1 MPLCSTC
8 NALDLFSCPS
18 FPVSSR
24 NFETIRKNASLGCDL
39 CALIFSVA
47 FDHVLFITKEL
58 DLKNTPKAN
67 FKTEDCD
74 FTVHLWLSGNGLSVQ
89 KPLYNKL
96 LVTVTGKDK
105 SWPDQTSFLTSRQT
119 NFPHEICVAADPEL
133 PTRCIEVT
141 PTAAYLRDTQG
152 TTGSYVTLSH
162 RWNPEAEAVKTT
174 SANFQQRM
182 SGTELGLLS
191 KTFEDAITIV
201 RKLEIRYIWIDSI
214 CIIQGTDDW
223 NQEKFKMGQYYER
236 ALLTLSAIGGCIQAG
251 KDSGILKAQPPK
263 SLVRLAFKENGI
275 RKGSVFLYRRDDKAS
290 FLTDVTRSELISR
303 GWVFQERLLSKRII
317 YFTNKVSFLECCSE
331 APRSFCND
339 MITKVPRPWEA
350 KSSSNVSRILPTHSL
365 KLNLAWDYDPLTM
378 WYNIVTGFSKTI
390 LTQQSDHFAAISG
403 AAFEYGKALERKGLK
418 KSDKRW
424 ENTKPTQDYL
434 SGLWLEDIHYGLMW
448 FVVDHQNRE
457 CPCGAPSWSWL
468 SNQGEVEWQP
478 RDDTAQPS
486 LQVLG
491 AEYEEEAQG
500 IHRLP
505 EVVTMTTKLRVKV
518 KMQPLLI
525 MPGIQ
530 DVKGMSKLTGL
541 KVQTSLCNQYYTIC
555 HPSSPDWAGG
565 WAKFERDPR
574 VAELNNTS
582 SGIAATLAIH
592 VASRQFMK

>member
-1 MPLCSTC
+1 MAAPEYIAALGEWLHDCLSNHSRCHFAISSST
-8 NALDLFSCPS
+8 LF
-18 FPVSSR
+18 
-24 NFETIRKNASLGCDL
+24 
-39 CALIFSVA
+39 
-47 FDHVLFITKEL
+47 
-58 DLKNTPKAN
+58 
-67 FKTEDCD
+67 
-74 FTVHLWLSGNGLSVQ
+74 
-89 KPLYNKL
+89 
-96 LVTVTGKDK
+96 
-105 SWPDQTSFLTSRQT
+105 
-119 NFPHEICVAADPEL
+119 DPRSIEL

-152 TTGSYVTLSH
+152 AKGSYVALSH

-182 SGTELGLLS
+182 SETELGLLS
-191 KTFEDAITIV
+191 KTLEDAITIV
-201 RKLEIRYIWIDSI
+201 RKLEIRYLWIDTI

-236 ALLTLSAIGGCIQAG
+236 ALFTISAIGGCIQAG
-251 KDSGILKAQPPK
+251 KDSGILEAQPPK

-275 RKGSVFLYRRDDKAS
+275 RKGSVFLYRRDDKAL
-290 FLTDVTRSELISR
+290 FLTDVARSELISR
-303 GWVFQERLLSKRII
+303 GWVFQETLLSKRII

-339 MITKVPRPWEA
+339 MITEVPRPWEA

-365 KLNLAWDYDPLTM
+365 KVNLALDYDPLTM

-390 LTQQSDHFAAISG
+390 LTQQNDHLAAISG
-403 AAFEYGKALERKGLK
+403 AAFEYGGAIERKRLE

-424 ENTKPTQDYL
+424 KNTKPTQDYL

-448 FVVDHQNRE
+448 FAVDHQNRE

-468 SNQGEVEWQP
+468 SNQGEVEWQR
-478 RDDTAQPS
+478 RDDMSQSS
-486 LQVLG
+486 LKVLG

-500 IHRLP
+500 VRRLP
-505 EVVTMTTKLRVKV
+505 EVVIMTTKLRVKA

-530 DVKGMSKLTGL
+530 DAKDMSVLTGVR
-541 KVQTSLCNQYYTIC
+541 VQASPCNQYYTFC

-574 VAELNNTS
+574 VVELNNIS
-582 SGIAATLAIH
+582 SGIGATLAIH
-592 VASRQFMK
+592 VASRQANDREGLIEHFMDLGRTVYEVIFVKCIKDETFQRLGAGFTCDLTIAQGFQAVEDIEITLI